1 METGW
6 ALRFRTSEEE
16 GSPVQAWMFYVA
28 LVLFPLWWIAAFW
41 RVPETRVVGGTDTEK
56 AVPLDDPQIEFGE
69 LILSRAHTRVVYVC
83 WRSLNVNRCA
93 LLALPLSRN
102 GGYLVSHLHPVY
114 RMRRDLR
121 MRRHRPSATTA
132 VIPPPR
138 YLGLGDCEFL
148 IIIFSYFSSSV
159 YYRIRVFFMCVRASW
174 C

>member
-1 METGW
+1 VDRCLLARAGD
-6 ALRFRTSEEE
+6 AGRRRDGYGE
-16 GSPVQAWMFYVA
+16 GGATRRSTD
-28 LVLFPLWWIAAFW
+28 
-41 RVPETRVVGGTDTEK
+41 RV
-56 AVPLDDPQIEFGE
+56 
-69 LILSRAHTRVVYVC
+69 
-83 WRSLNVNRCA
+83 RCA

>member
-1 METGW
+1 MTH
-6 ALRFRTSEEE
+6 R
-16 GSPVQAWMFYVA
+16 
-28 LVLFPLWWIAAFW
+28 
-41 RVPETRVVGGTDTEK
+41 
-56 AVPLDDPQIEFGE
+56 
-69 LILSRAHTRVVYVC
+69 LSSVRSRVVYAC
-83 WRSLNVNRCA
+83 WRSLNVDRCA

-132 VIPPPR
+132 AIPPR
-138 YLGLGDCEFL
+138 YLGLGDGEFL

-159 YYRIRVFFMCVRASW
+159 LLPYPRFFMRVRASW